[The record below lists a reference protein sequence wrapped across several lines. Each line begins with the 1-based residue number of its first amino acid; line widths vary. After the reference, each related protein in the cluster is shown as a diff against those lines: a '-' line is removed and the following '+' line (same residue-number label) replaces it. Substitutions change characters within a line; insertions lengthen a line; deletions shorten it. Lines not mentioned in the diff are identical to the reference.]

1 VPERRETT
9 PPAGSGRHR
18 ARRALRAMVVLGLAA
33 ALLVVIAPRTSD
45 RADAC
50 AFDPRR
56 PYAYEADQM
65 RVLYRLAY
73 DAVSTNALFPNDPF
87 FSLPP
92 IERGLRN
99 SRTDGPAF
107 IPATLLKA
115 IAWVE
120 SDMTMAQRSVPF
132 NSIGQGLVSFDCG
145 HGLMQVTT
153 GMTVPLGPNGQPSDR
168 QTLIATHYAYNI
180 ARGAQLLAEKWNAAP
195 EQRPVVGTDTNS
207 DPAIVENWYYAVWGY
222 NGFTGPGSTMSNH
235 PLDSSFSW
243 PRQAFRCDGTQARN
257 RYPYQELVWGCLAN
271 PQSRN
276 GQALW
281 PAVPAALPNM
291 TDQATFQAMGVA
303 NWRFPYTSMD
313 IRTPQPA
320 NLAVAPGL
328 PSGFQ
333 TTLVGAPSLQPA
345 TETVTIR
352 VNDPTTPQ
360 RATVSIRNSGTGVL
374 SWIAE
379 ASASFLILTP
389 PGGVAVGSD
398 VTCTASTCPHGTLT
412 IEVNP
417 ALLPAAAA
425 TGTVT
430 VRSPNGGNAVV
441 TIRVNVVAEFEV
453 GAPGT
458 SQAR

>member
-1 VPERRETT
+1 ML
-9 PPAGSGRHR
+9 RHILQR
-18 ARRALRAMVVLGLAA
+18 LSTYPLRLAVLVCTVAVLAA
-33 ALLVVIAPRTSD
+33 ALAPRTAE

-56 PYAYEADQM
+56 PHAYEADQL
-65 RVLYRLAY
+65 RVAYRLGY
-73 DAVSTNALFPNDPF
+73 DAVSTNALFPTDPF

-99 SRTDGPAF
+99 GRTDGPPF
-107 IPATLLKA
+107 IPSTLLKA

-132 NSIGQGLVSFDCG
+132 NAIGEGLVSFDCG

-153 GMTVPLGPNGQPSDR
+153 GMTVPLGANGQPSDR
-168 QTLIATHYAYNI
+168 QGLIATHYAYNI

-207 DPAIVENWYYAVWGY
+207 DPAIVENWYYATWGY
-222 NGFTGPGSTMSNH
+222 NGFTGPGSRISNN
-235 PLDSSFSW
+235 PLDSTFAW
-243 PRQAFRCDGTQARN
+243 PRQGFRCDGTQARN
-257 RYPYQELVWGCLAN
+257 RYPYQELVWGCMAN
-271 PQSRN
+271 PASRN

-281 PAVPAALPNM
+281 QAVPAALPDM
-291 TDQATFQAMGVA
+291 TDQSTFQAMGVA

-333 TTLVGAPSLQPA
+333 QTLLGAPVLQAA
-345 TETVTIR
+345 TQSVTIR
-352 VNDPTTPQ
+352 VNDPTTPP
-360 RATVSIRNSGTGVL
+360 RAAVSIRNSGTGIL

-379 ASASFLILTP
+379 PSANFLILTP

-398 VTCTASTCPHGTLT
+398 ITCTAASCPNGVLT

-425 TGTVT
+425 TGVVT
-430 VRSPNGGNAVV
+430 VRSPNGGNNVV
-441 TIRVNVVAEFEV
+441 TIRVNVIAEFEV

>member
-1 VPERRETT
+1 MHSSIARITTWRGRRWLIV
-9 PPAGSGRHR
+9 
-18 ARRALRAMVVLGLAA
+18 ALALTVGAVLM
-33 ALLVVIAPRTSD
+33 PRT
-45 RADAC
+45 ADQANAC

-56 PYAYEADQM
+56 PHAYEADQM
-65 RVLYRLAY
+65 RALYRLAY
-73 DAVSTNALFPNDPF
+73 DAVSTNQLFTNDPF

-99 SRTDGPAF
+99 SRADGPPF
-107 IPATLLKA
+107 IPSTLLKA

-132 NSIGQGLVSFDCG
+132 NSIGEGLVSFDCG
-145 HGLMQVTT
+145 HGAMQVTT
-153 GMTVPLGPNGQPSDR
+153 GMTVPLGADGLPSDR
-168 QTLIATHYAYNI
+168 QVLVATHYAYNI

-195 EQRPVVGTDTNS
+195 EQRPVVGTDTGS
-207 DPAIVENWYYAVWGY
+207 DPAIIENWYYATWAY
-222 NGFTGPGSTMSNH
+222 NGFTGPGANISNH

-243 PRQAFRCDGTQARN
+243 PRQAYRCDGTQARN
-257 RYPYQELVWGCLAN
+257 RYPYQELVWGCMAN
-271 PQSRN
+271 PQTRN
-276 GQALW
+276 GQAIW

-328 PSGFQ
+328 PSGFRES
-333 TTLVGAPSLQPA
+333 LLHAPILQSSS
-345 TETVTIR
+345 ETVTIR
-352 VNDPTTPQ
+352 INDPTTPP
-360 RATVSIRNSGTGVL
+360 RAVITIRNAGSGVL
-374 SWIAE
+374 SWLAVP
-379 ASASFLILTP
+379 SANFLILTP
-389 PGGVAVGSD
+389 PGGVATGSG
-398 VTCTASTCPHGTLT
+398 VSCTTATCPNGALT

-417 ALLPAAAA
+417 ALLPASAA
-425 TGTVT
+425 TGTIT
-430 VRSPNGGNAVV
+430 VRSPNGGSGLV
-441 TIRVNVVAEFEV
+441 TIRVNVIAEFEV